1 MKVIKTNK
9 SVLVFLFAII
19 MMIVAIS
26 GCKANTPSDNET
38 VQGSSS
44 DTLTEEKTTETAIST
59 ETETTTETETASE
72 TENATETETSAETK
86 PETSPDI
93 KLDGE
98 YGEIIQNADVLKDG
112 VDVYYDASRK
122 HYTVENQNMALNY
135 DLSASESL
143 LATISNKKGGRYIS
157 ETMDVFVKMKNGKT
171 YYASDS
177 YDSPLANVYRYGFY
191 YYDIHIAG
199 QSFLNGF
206 DVKREEKLDLSVFK
220 SKNEISR
227 YKAVSES
234 ISGVIGGVTN
244 PYFSADM
251 SCSTNDCNAVRI
263 TMKCTGNQGVIYFI
277 AGEKT
282 GYNSDQKALFKL
294 IDDGE
299 YHTYVVPLDA
309 SLTSSTGN
317 NGYKDTLRGIRLNI
331 TGSKINTELSVSEI
345 SLLKLEDTG
354 APDLLM
360 DRNLNVY
367 SDKLHQVIRLIA
379 MNDVTGV
386 EEVGLVTRIA
396 ADTVDK
402 LIVKDKNRR
411 HDSLDEVDWNSA
423 EYVGFDIKNVGVFG
437 YILPAHESCGTL
449 TVTLDDGYYVIK
461 QTAVP
466 EMGEIKAI
474 KIADST
480 ADPVVNNY
488 VGKSTDPYTSEND
501 FIFGH
506 RIYTDESHR
515 FNDFLAQAKIERE
528 PLTSENITVKADE
541 SAGGSFDGYD
551 PLRGIYC
558 FTINDNTSFGDA
570 MKYHPNKHYPLSF
583 TITGDDRD
591 RNIYVMAY
599 SFTTSLECSA
609 VLDKNDMMLPLP
621 IQTSK
626 NFRNEFEEPI
636 FSWGDIRYSE
646 SRIPITVH
654 AEEVVEMKILHLYMN
669 WGNYPLKQISS
680 IQFVSPYYH
689 MSTGVTE
696 TNCISNQYNGIYQQK
711 NLQMLPDHR
720 AMSAPTFDSGTQ
732 HTAGGNH
739 YFLRYTDSE
748 NNYYASENIHNSIE
762 SAGPTYNSITLDYLS
777 DDGKIKA
784 SYTHM
789 EFPQLDENRAFYTME
804 YEVLEDVSF
813 KNFAR
818 DFTFYSMS
826 GYVNYEKLGYLDE
839 NNESRVVDV
848 NLTEKEVYY
857 QLGNECPYFDLFKCS
872 SSNDYVNTSFIV
884 YNAQFVIGGEAMSPV
899 FVVAEKG
906 RQARLTLDLEEVTLK
921 KGDHFTINVI
931 IMPWGSQETD
941 YSSDAPDKNVR
952 DVRENSLLDPLA
964 ATVLNSNTEIIES
977 PFLPRIKS
985 VDGMSA
991 EFKLSGGENNVAFR
1005 VYGMKKLTAPK
1016 LYELIEG
1023 EWKLTDVS
1031 SLNHPDSE
1039 ENANAYDGY
1048 SVFYDGD
1055 GTFSY
1060 AFIADMTGDAERTFK
1075 VCADDDFSKWPE
1087 PQITNEKP
1095 VDIYYDPSEL
1105 AKAAEKTNGGNAQF
1119 TVSDDKSF
1127 ISFTDSDTIPEQYI
1141 NIGLGDN
1148 AEGKYIVIKYRIPTE
1163 YKDSTEFFQFFI
1175 GTESDKVKG
1184 TGDNFMVRALERDG
1198 EWQVMVID
1206 ASTYGLEQFVAD
1218 ADGVY
1223 RPKYLRFDVLNSLKD
1238 ATGYVEIKYFAFC
1251 KSIEEIV
1258 TFNQDMSTV
1267 TLITVND
1274 AKEEIFTSTG
1284 TNQPSQ
1290 SDRFELFFGAD
1301 SLIAAETTGVGR
1313 VELVNEESESFV
1325 RFFGDGSSAE
1335 ASSMLYRGGGE
1346 TETGRYI
1353 VLKYR
1358 VSSDVCE
1365 DFEKYFFEFFTSTEN
1380 GSPKGHGPQADLIN
1394 TKGREI
1400 LKNDGEWHVIWF
1412 DITEE
1417 TYCTTYKAAE
1427 DGKYYAKFLRFD
1439 MLNGPVISTSSYV
1452 DIAYVGFCN
1461 DINKAL
1467 E

>member
-1 MKVIKTNK
+1 MKLIKTNK
-9 SVLVFLFAII
+9 SVLAFLLAII

-26 GCKANTPSDNET
+26 GCKANTPSVNET
-38 VQGSSS
+38 EQESSS

-59 ETETTTETETASE
+59 ETETTTETET
-72 TENATETETSAETK
+72 SAETK
-86 PETSPDI
+86 PETSSNI
-93 KLDGE
+93 NLGGE

-112 VDVYYDASRK
+112 VDVYYDACRK
-122 HYTVENQNMALNY
+122 HYTVENQNMTLNY

-143 LATISNKKGGRYIS
+143 LASISNKKGGSYIS
-157 ETMDVFVKMKNGKT
+157 DTMDVFVKMKNGKT

-177 YDSPLANVYRYGFY
+177 YDSSLANVYRYGFY
-191 YYDIHIAG
+191 YYDIHITG
-199 QSFLNGF
+199 QSFINGF
-206 DVKREEKLDLSVFK
+206 DVKNEKKLDFTIFNNKRSIAK
-220 SKNEISR
+220 
-227 YKAVSES
+227 YKATDEG
-234 ISGVIGGVTN
+234 ISGVVSGN
-244 PYFSADM
+244 DPYFGAYM
-251 SCSTNDCNAVRI
+251 SYPASDFNAVRI
-263 TMKCTGNQGVIYFI
+263 TMKCKGNNGVIYFI

-282 GYNSDQKALFKL
+282 GYTENQKVQFKL

-331 TGSKINTELSVSEI
+331 TGSNINTELSVSEI

-354 APDLLM
+354 APDLVM

-379 MNDVTGV
+379 MSDVTGV

-396 ADTVDK
+396 SDTVDK
-402 LIVKDKNRR
+402 LIIKDRSKRYT
-411 HDSLDEVDWNSA
+411 SLEGVDWSSV

-437 YILPAHESCGTL
+437 YILPVHEYSGSL
-449 TVTLDDGYYVIK
+449 TVTLEEGYYVIK
-461 QTAVP
+461 QTTAP
-466 EMGEIKAI
+466 KNGEIKAI

-480 ADPVVNNY
+480 ADPDVVKY
-488 VGKSTDPYTSEND
+488 VGTSTDPYASEND
-501 FIFGH
+501 FIFGQ
-506 RIYTDESHR
+506 RIYTDENHR
-515 FNDFLAQAKIERE
+515 FNKFISQAEIERN
-528 PLTSENITVKADE
+528 PLTNENITVNNAE

-551 PLRGIYC
+551 PLRGVYC
-558 FTINDNTSFGDA
+558 FTIKENTSFGNA
-570 MKYHPNKHYPLSF
+570 MKYHPNKHFPLSF
-583 TITGDDRD
+583 KITGDYNYSDR
-591 RNIYVMAY
+591 RIYVMAY
-599 SFTTSLECSA
+599 SFATCLECSA

-636 FSWGDIRYSE
+636 FSWGDIQYSE
-646 SRIPITVH
+646 SWLPLTVNTG
-654 AEEVVEMKILHLYMN
+654 ETVEIKILQLYMN
-669 WGNYPLKQISS
+669 WGNVPLKQISS

-857 QLGNECPYFDLFKCS
+857 KLGNECPYFDMFKCS
-872 SSNDYVNTSFIV
+872 ESDDYVNTSFLI
-884 YNAQFVIGGEAMSPV
+884 YNAQFIISGEAASPK
-899 FVVAEKG
+899 FTVAEKG

-921 KGDHFTINVI
+921 KGDHFTINAI

-952 DVRENSLLDPLA
+952 DVRENSLLDSLT
-964 ATVLNSNTEIIES
+964 ATALNSNTDIIES

-985 VDGMSA
+985 IDGMSA

-1023 EWKLTDVS
+1023 EWQLIDVS

-1055 GTFSY
+1055 GTYSY

-1075 VCADDDFSKWPE
+1075 VCADEDFTKWPE
-1087 PQITNEKP
+1087 PQITQEKP
-1095 VDIYYDPSEL
+1095 VDIYYGPSGL
-1105 AKAAEKTNGGNAQF
+1105 SKAAEKTNGGNAQF
-1119 TVSDDKSF
+1119 TLSDDKSYVA
-1127 ISFTDSDTIPEQYI
+1127 FTDSDTIPEQYI

-1184 TGDNFMVRALERDG
+1184 TGDNFMVRALKRDG

-1218 ADGVY
+1218 EDGVY

-1258 TFNQDMSTV
+1258 AFNQDMSTV

-1301 SLIAAETTGVGR
+1301 SLISAEMTGVGR
-1313 VELVNEESESFV
+1313 VELLNEEGESFV

-1346 TETGRYI
+1346 IETGRYI

-1358 VSSDVCE
+1358 IPSDVCE
-1365 DFEKYFFEFFTSTEN
+1365 DFEKFFLEFFTSTEN

-1394 TKGREI
+1394 TTGREI

-1439 MLNGPVISTSSYV
+1439 MLNGPVISPDSYV
-1452 DIAYVGFCN
+1452 DIAYVGVCD
-1461 DINKAL
+1461 DIDKAL
-1467 E
+1467 EE

>member
-1 MKVIKTNK
+1 MKVRKTK
-9 SVLVFLFAII
+9 RAILAFLLAII
-19 MMIVAIS
+19 MLIGVFAS
-26 GCKANTPSDNET
+26 CKANTPSIDET
-38 VQGSSS
+38 DQSSS
-44 DTLTEEKTTETAIST
+44 TEATSGEETTEG
-59 ETETTTETETASE
+59 ASSI
-72 TENATETETSAETK
+72 ETSSNTEKESDTEKEGDMGESGETMQ
-86 PETSPDI
+86 PDCI
-93 KLDGE
+93 ELDGE

-244 PYFSADM
+244 PYFGVDM
-251 SCSTNDCNAVRI
+251 SCSTNDYNAVRI

-282 GYNSDQKALFKL
+282 GYNADQKALFKL
-294 IDDGE
+294 INDGE
-299 YHTYVVPLDA
+299 YHTYIVPLDA
-309 SLTSSTGN
+309 SLTSSSGN
-317 NGYKDTLRGIRLNI
+317 NGYSDVLRGLRISI
-331 TGSKINTELSVSEI
+331 TGSEKGSELSVTEI
-345 SLLKLEDTG
+345 SLLKLEDSG

-379 MNDVTGV
+379 MSDVNGV
-386 EEVGLVTRIA
+386 EEVGSITKIA

-437 YILPAHESCGTL
+437 YILPVHEFSGTL

-461 QTAVP
+461 QTAAP
-466 EMGEIKAI
+466 EEGEIKAI
-474 KIADST
+474 KIANSP

-501 FIFGH
+501 FIFGQ
-506 RIYTDESHR
+506 RIYTDESHS
-515 FNDFLAQAKIERE
+515 FEAFIKEAEIERN
-528 PLTSENITVKADE
+528 PLSEKNIFVKEDE
-541 SAGGSFDGYD
+541 IGSFDGYD

-558 FTINDNTSFGDA
+558 FTIKDNTTFGDA

-599 SFTTSLECSA
+599 SFTTCLECSA

-621 IQTSK
+621 IQTGK

-646 SRIPITVH
+646 SRIPLTVL
-654 AEEVVEMKILHLYMN
+654 AEETVEMKILHLYMN

-848 NLTEKEVYY
+848 NLTEKEAYY
-857 QLGNECPYFDLFKCS
+857 KLGNECPYFDLFKCS
-872 SSNDYVNTSFIV
+872 SSNDYVNTSFVV
-884 YNAQFVIGGEAMSPV
+884 YNAQFVIGGEVMSPV

-921 KGDHFTINVI
+921 KGDHFIINAI

-952 DVRENSLLDPLA
+952 DVRENSLLDPLTA
-964 ATVLNSNTEIIES
+964 IALNSNTEIIES

-985 VDGMSA
+985 IDGMSA

-1023 EWKLTDVS
+1023 EWKLIDVS

-1055 GTFSY
+1055 GSYSY

-1075 VCADDDFSKWPE
+1075 VCADEDFTKWPE

-1119 TVSDDKSF
+1119 TVSDDKSYVA
-1127 ISFTDSDTIPEQYI
+1127 FTDSDTIPEQYI

-1218 ADGVY
+1218 EDGVY

-1238 ATGYVEIKYFAFC
+1238 ATGYVEIMYFAFC

-1258 TFNQDMSTV
+1258 AFNQDMSTV

-1290 SDRFELFFGAD
+1290 SDRFELFFGVD
-1301 SLIAAETTGVGR
+1301 SLISAEMTGVGR
-1313 VELVNEESESFV
+1313 VELLNEEGESFV

-1358 VSSDVCE
+1358 IPSDVCE
-1365 DFEKYFFEFFTSTEN
+1365 DFERFFFEFFTSTEN

-1439 MLNGPVISTSSYV
+1439 MLNGPVISPDSYV
-1452 DIAYVGFCN
+1452 DIAYVGFYCQSTRT
-1461 DINKAL
+1461 KR
-1467 E
+1467 